1 MKPKTPS
8 LSKAEE
14 RELLNDFVE
23 AARAARAEYLAEA
36 LAALALPFA
45 SVIHSDF
52 PGALAVDALLD
63 ATKAARET
71 LAQIQRDL
79 ATARENLRHVTE
91 ETQTAKRETERAQSD
106 LAECRAIAR
115 RLANA

>member
-1 MKPKTPS
+1 MKPKKTS

-14 RELLNDFVE
+14 RELLSDFCQ
-23 AARAARAEYLAEA
+23 AAREARAEYLAEA

-45 SVIHSDF
+45 SVIYSDY

-71 LAQIQRDL
+71 LAQIRKEVE
-79 ATARENLRHVTE
+79 TARENLRQATE
-91 ETQTAKRETERAQSD
+91 EAQRAKRETERANND

-115 RLANA
+115 RLATV